1 MCGSVKRP
9 STNTIELVR
18 GAGKADRGKSAAYAR
33 NTNQCDKGAKA
44 DEERPGEQL
53 MYAGLLLALANG
65 HKACVDLGRAIKG
78 QALYLRAGGRECIEK
93 DEVKQKDVAI

>member
-1 MCGSVKRP
+1 
-9 STNTIELVR
+9 
-18 GAGKADRGKSAAYAR
+18 
-33 NTNQCDKGAKA
+33 
-44 DEERPGEQL
+44 
-53 MYAGLLLALANG
+53 MYVGLLLALANG

>member
-9 STNTIELVR
+9 STNKIELVR

-44 DEERPGEQL
+44 DEERP
-53 MYAGLLLALANG
+53 
-65 HKACVDLGRAIKG
+65 
-78 QALYLRAGGRECIEK
+78 
-93 DEVKQKDVAI
+93 DE